1 MTRTLTLD
9 DIRAMDEP
17 ITLDIGTITLGE
29 SIIAERESGMTISEI
44 VSSRTAQRVLA
55 MLVYGLR
62 SYDVRPSWSELA
74 SLRVLDV
81 SRSTSRRPGDGV
93 SETSTALPSER
104 SGT

>member
-1 MTRTLTLD
+1 MRTLTLD

-44 VSSRTAQRVLA
+44 VRSRTAQRVLA
-55 MLVYGLR
+55 MLIFGLR
-62 SYDVRPSWSELA
+62 SYDVRPSWKDLE

-81 SRSTSRRPGDGV
+81 SPLTSRRHGDGA
-93 SETSTALPSER
+93 SETSKA
-104 SGT
+104 